1 MLVCRKTVH
10 SLPIPQ
16 STQLQRPV
24 LSCKCND
31 LNIAS
36 SFQAHTDFQTRTLPP
51 NPLDEVL
58 ADLFAGETA
67 ETKPP
72 TVRLGWH
79 EGDSPIF
86 VGRKSGQSPK
96 QRGNRILLA
105 ELGIH
110 ESLGLRVGANAPTSH
125 AGRTAPATYVNWR
138 IL

>member
-1 MLVCRKTVH
+1 MNRLLRMMLVCRKTVR

-24 LSCKCND
+24 LSFKCND

-36 SFQAHTDFQTRTLPP
+36 SFQAHTDFQTGTLPP

-67 ETKPP
+67 ERKPP
-72 TVRLGWH
+72 TVRLGWLAV
-79 EGDSPIF
+79 E
-86 VGRKSGQSPK
+86 

-105 ELGIH
+105 EFGIH

-125 AGRTAPATYVNWR
+125 AGRTAPGTYVNWR